1 MAIISFY
8 EVDFSFD
15 LPYLQKS
22 LAESHA
28 ALRFIVQRHLT
39 DKSLNRIDEVFSF
52 FGSADLLET
61 SFRPDSPYKEVIGKI
76 VADLNKAMDNG
87 DL

>member
-28 ALRFIVQRHLT
+28 TLHTIVQKHLT
-39 DKSLNRIDEVFSF
+39 DKSLARIDEVFEF
-52 FGSADLLET
+52 FSDGNFLNT
-61 SFRPDSPYKEVIGKI
+61 CFRVDSPYKELMGKI
-76 VADLNKAMDNG
+76 VADLNKAMDSG

>member
-15 LPYLQKS
+15 LPYLLNS

-28 ALRFIVQRHLT
+28 ALRSIVQRHLT
-39 DKSLNRIDEVFSF
+39 EKSLNRIDEIFQFFSQPT
-52 FGSADLLET
+52 LLEQ
-61 SFRPDSPYKEVIGKI
+61 SFRPDSPYKDIIGKI
-76 VADLNKAMDNG
+76 VSDLNKAMENG

>member
-1 MAIISFY
+1 MAVISFH

-28 ALRFIVQRHLT
+28 CLRSIVQRHLT
-39 DKSLNRIDEVFSF
+39 EKSMMRIDEVFGF
-52 FGSADLLET
+52 FGSAALLET
-61 SFRPDSPYKEVIGKI
+61 AFKQDSPYGDVMAKI
-76 VADLNKAMDNG
+76 VVDLNKAMDNG

>member
-15 LPYLQKS
+15 LLYLQKS
-22 LAESHA
+22 FAESQST
-28 ALRFIVQRHLT
+28 LKSLVQRHLT
-39 DKSLNRIDEVFSF
+39 DKSINRIDEVFGF
-52 FGSADLLET
+52 FSNSNLLEKAFKT
-61 SFRPDSPYKEVIGKI
+61 DSPYKDVMGKI
-76 VADLNKAMDNG
+76 VADLNNAMDNG

>member
-28 ALRFIVQRHLT
+28 ILQSFVQRHLT
-39 DKSLNRIDEVFSF
+39 EKSLNRIDEVFGF
-52 FGSADLLET
+52 FSSADLLEI
-61 SFRPDSPYKEVIGKI
+61 SFRPDSPYKEIVGKI

>member
-28 ALRFIVQRHLT
+28 SLHAIVQKHLT
-39 DKSLNRIDEVFSF
+39 DKSLDRIREVFEF
-52 FGSADLLET
+52 FSDGNFLDT
-61 SFRPDSPYKEVIGKI
+61 CFRADSPYKEVMGKI
-76 VADLNKAMDNG
+76 VSDLNKAMDSG